1 MLDPENIGGHKMAHY
16 SKILVLDNE
25 VQAQLLESILTER
38 SVPHIL
44 CSHHDSAYTGLF
56 ERGNG
61 WGHVEAPE
69 SYRKEIL
76 ELFTELTRSRPNGD
90 DDATQVDAE
99 KDLS

>member
-1 MLDPENIGGHKMAHY
+1 MAHY

-25 VQAQLLESILTER
+25 VQAQLLDSILTER
-38 SVPHIL
+38 SIPHII
-44 CSHHDSAYTGLF
+44 CSYYDSAYYLLCQ
-56 ERGNG
+56 RGKG

-76 ELFTELTRSRPNGD
+76 DLFTELTRPRPNGD

>member
-1 MLDPENIGGHKMAHY
+1 MAHY

-25 VQAQLLESILTER
+25 VQAQLLDSILKEHST
-38 SVPHIL
+38 PHII

-69 SYRKEIL
+69 RCRKEIL
-76 ELFTELTRSRPNGD
+76 ERSAELIRPRPNVD

-99 KDLS
+99 ENLI